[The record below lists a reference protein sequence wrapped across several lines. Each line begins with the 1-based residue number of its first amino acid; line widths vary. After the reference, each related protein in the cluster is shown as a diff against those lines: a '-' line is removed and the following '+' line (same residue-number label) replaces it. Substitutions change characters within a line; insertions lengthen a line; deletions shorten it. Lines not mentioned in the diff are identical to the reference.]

1 MPPINDTAE
10 VVIGGQSQ
18 AIMALSGGGETVDDP
33 MAGQPVAA
41 TRLATLLTG
50 MMPGVTV
57 SVTGGS
63 GSTAW
68 ADTALFEEYRQPETD
83 GIWNGAANT
92 PRAKATTLFNSIVA
106 RGGATKL
113 GVFLHWTHS
122 TDFANATGT
131 WSDANYATWLGQ
143 FYDAMLSACAG
154 AFGRFFILPLV
165 IGSRLAGDEARVSA
179 GRRSWEA
186 LAGGR
191 SWQGLVRRPAMLR
204 PIYEVSRVPRGAYI
218 NGSGDFLHVI
228 RSTAWRNAS
237 HAAVR
242 IAGING
248 AAPPQADQAALCR
261 AVRLNATTVRAFI
274 VSPQRLPIRRQG
286 NPPFSL
292 SGGGSISAI
301 SAPDNAAVAATGYV
315 TMDLTVS
322 GLTAAS
328 RLRYAYGTD
337 AYTSFANGTTPPR
350 GLLGTALFCDPTPG
364 ATMTLTD
371 ADPADAL
378 YPTAVMHVG
387 ANDHGVSIET

>member
-1 MPPINDTAE
+1 MPPINEEAE

-57 SVTGGS
+57 NVTGGS

-106 RGGATKL
+106 RGGAAKL

-143 FYDAMLSACAG
+143 FYDAMHTACAG
-154 AFGRFFILPLV
+154 NFARFFILPLV
-165 IGSRLAGDEARVSA
+165 IGARLTGDEARVAA

-191 SWQGLVRRPAMLR
+191 PWQGLARRPFMLW
-204 PIYEVSRVPRGAYI
+204 PVYEAARVPRGAYVD
-218 NGSGDFLHVI
+218 GSGDFLHVI
-228 RSTAWRNAS
+228 RSAAWRNAAQLAPS
-237 HAAVR
+237 

-248 AAPPQADQAALCR
+248 VVTPQVGQGALCR
-261 AVRLNATTVRAFI
+261 AVRVNASTVRAFI
-274 VSPQRLPIRRQG
+274 VSPQRLPLRRQG
-286 NPPFSL
+286 TAAFTL
-292 SGGGSISAI
+292 TGGGSITAQA
-301 SAPDNAAVAATGYV
+301 APDNSSVASTGYA
-315 TMDLTVS
+315 TMDLAVS
-322 GLTAAS
+322 GIGPLS
-328 RLRYAYGTD
+328 RLHYNAEAG
-337 AYTSFANGTTPPR
+337 AYTEFVSGRLPPR
-350 GLLGTALFCDPTPG
+350 GLLQRALFFDPTPG
-364 ATMTLTD
+364 MTIGENAEDALF
-371 ADPADAL
+371 ADPI
-378 YPTAVMHVG
+378 MHVG
-387 ANDHGVSIET
+387 ANQAGVAIEQ